1 MQTSTLETLANAPG
15 NIRVCGAP
23 TGYDAS
29 LIARAA
35 IKRGGVSVHVARD
48 DAQAS
53 SFIAAA
59 TFFAPKLE
67 ILRLPAWDCLPY
79 DRVGPAP
86 EISATRLATLANLI
100 RRDKDAPPVMVVTT
114 GAALLQRIAPRETLK
129 AASFSAKP
137 GQNLDIAA
145 ISAYFAANGYV
156 RTATVRER
164 GDFAIRGGVIDMFPP
179 ELPEPVR
186 LDLFGDT
193 LESIRSFDPETQRST
208 HQMQGVVLAP
218 VSEAILDDVAASR
231 FRLGYLE
238 LFGAAQGDP
247 LYEAVTKR
255 MRRNGM
261 EHWLPLFHTH
271 METLFDHVGPNAL
284 ITLDTHAMDAATE
297 RAAQVKDYYES
308 RMIPPPKGSA
318 PYNPL
323 PPERLYLDIAQLE
336 AALSVRDVRR
346 MTVFGEAAGNN
357 AMLDAGAKTGRSFA
371 LERASEGVNVWDA
384 VRTHVDGLLAA
395 NIKPILAAWT
405 DGSAERLGHVL
416 QEHGMDRLFPLP
428 NANAI
433 MLIPPGMI
441 GLAVVPLEQGFTAEK
456 YAILSEQD
464 ILGERLGRARKR
476 RKAANVIM
484 EAGTLSGGDLVVHID
499 HGIGRYDGLRTLDV
513 QGAPHDCLE
522 LIYAGGDKLFLPVE
536 NIELVSR
543 YGSEEATALLDRL
556 GGAAWQGRK
565 AKAKQRLKDMAGALI
580 AIAAAR
586 ASKVAEEIIPPSGDY
601 DEFCARFPWEE
612 TEDQLAA
619 IEDVFADLA
628 AGHPMDRLICGDVGF
643 GKTEVALRA
652 AFVVA
657 MTGRQVAV
665 VCPTTLLSRQHFK
678 GFTERFRGWPIR
690 VAQLSRMVG
699 AKEAAQVKQ
708 DLADG
713 KIDIVVGTH
722 AIFSKTLNIRDLG
735 LVIVDEEQH
744 FGVKHKER
752 LKELRTDTHVL
763 TLSATPIPRTL
774 QLSLAG
780 IREMSIIATPPVD
793 RLAVRTYVTPWDPV
807 TIREALLR
815 EKYRGGQAF
824 FVAPRV
830 EHLEDIERFMREM
843 VPELTFAVAH
853 GQMPPTQMEPI
864 ITAFYEG
871 VHDVLVS
878 TTIVESGLDIPR
890 ANTLIAWRADMF
902 GLAQMYQLRGRVGR
916 SKTRAYAYLTTPAQQ
931 PITTSAEKRLKIL
944 QSLDSLGAGF
954 QLASHDLDMRG
965 GGNLL
970 GEEQSGN
977 IREVG
982 VELYQQMLEEAVASH
997 REGGEVVSER
1007 SWSPAI
1013 NLGVA
1018 VLIPE
1023 DYVADLNVR
1032 LSLYRR
1038 LSELESD
1045 ADRDSY
1051 AAELADRFGPV
1062 PEEARQLIQIAGVKA
1077 LCRKAG
1083 IAKLDAG
1090 PKGAV
1095 LTFRADSVLD
1105 PMKLV
1110 AAVQKQPALFRL
1122 RPDGKMVVNG
1132 DWSTADQRL
1141 KGAKRAAS
1149 FLAGIMG

>member
-1 MQTSTLETLANAPG
+1 MNMSIIETLAQAAGNVRVSSAPQ
-15 NIRVCGAP
+15 
-23 TGYDAS
+23 GYDAG

-35 IKRGGVSVHVARD
+35 VLRGGISVYVARD

-53 SFIAAA
+53 SFVASAS
-59 TFFAPKLE
+59 FYAPQLE

-100 RRDKDAPPVMVVTT
+100 RRTEDSAPLLVVTT
-114 GAALLQRIAPRETLK
+114 GAALLQRIAPRATLK
-129 AASFSAKP
+129 AASFSAQP
-137 GQNLDIAA
+137 GQNLDVAA
-145 ISAYFAANGYV
+145 IQAYFAANGYV

-164 GDFAIRGGVIDMFPP
+164 GDFAIRGGVIDLFPP

-193 LESIRSFDPETQRST
+193 LESIRSFDPETQRSI
-208 HQMQGVVLAP
+208 HQMHKVVLAP
-218 VSEAILDDVAASR
+218 VSEAILDEISASR

-238 LFGAAQGDP
+238 LFGAGHGDP
-247 LYEAVTKR
+247 LYEAVTQR
-255 MRRNGM
+255 VRRNGM

-284 ITLDTHAMDAATE
+284 ITLDVHALDAAAE
-297 RAAQVKDYYES
+297 RAAQVEDYYQA
-308 RMIPPPKGSA
+308 RRATPPKGTP
-318 PYNPL
+318 PYKPL
-323 PPERLYLDIAQLE
+323 PPDRLYLDIAELE
-336 AALSVRDVRR
+336 GLLGTRDVRR
-346 MTVFGEAAGNN
+346 LIAFSEVQASVPV
-357 AMLDAGAKTGRSFA
+357 LDAGAKIGRSFA
-371 LERASEGVNVWDA
+371 TERASEGINIWDA
-384 VRTHVDGLLAA
+384 VHSHVDALIAR
-395 NIKPILAAWT
+395 NVQPILAAWT
-405 DGSAERLGHVL
+405 QGSAERLGHVL
-416 QEHGMDRLFPLP
+416 QEHGMERLFPLP
-428 NANAI
+428 NADAI
-433 MLIPPGMI
+433 KLMPSGMI
-441 GLAVVPLEQGFTAEK
+441 GLAVLPLEQGFEAEG

-476 RKAANVIM
+476 RKAANIIL
-484 EAGTLSGGDLVVHID
+484 EAGTLSSGDLVVHID

-543 YGSEEATALLDRL
+543 YGSDEATALLDRL

-586 ASKVAEEIIPPSGDY
+586 ASKTCEEIIPPSGDY

-612 TEDQLAA
+612 TDDQLSA

-678 GFTERFRGWPIR
+678 GFSERFRGWPIR

-699 AKEAAQVKQ
+699 AKEASQVKQ
-708 DLADG
+708 DLAEG

-722 AIFSKTLNIRDLG
+722 AIFSQSLKIRDLG

-752 LKELRTDTHVL
+752 LKELRADTHVL

-780 IREMSIIATPPVD
+780 IRDMTIIATPPID

-830 EHLEDIERFMREM
+830 EHLVEIEQFMREM
-843 VPELTFAVAH
+843 VPELSFAIAH

-890 ANTLIAWRADMF
+890 ANTLIVWRADMF

-916 SKTRAYAYLTTPAQQ
+916 SKTRAYAYLTVPAER
-931 PITTSAEKRLKIL
+931 PVTDSAEKRLKIL

-1051 AAELADRFGPV
+1051 AAELADRFGPL
-1062 PEEARQLIQIAGVKA
+1062 PEEARQLIQIASVKA

-1095 LTFRADSVLD
+1095 LTFKLEAAPD
-1105 PMKLV
+1105 PIKLV
-1110 AAVQKQPALFRL
+1110 EAVQKQPALFRL

-1132 DWSTADQRL
+1132 DWSTAEQRL
-1141 KGAKRAAS
+1141 KGAKRAAA
-1149 FLAGIMG
+1149 FLAGVMG